1 MRPPIDLRL
10 RSTPICSIGVGAFA
24 QPRGVGDA
32 HRQIADDRLRLDR
45 VAGGSRNRRHDGALV
60 TEQPVQQARLA
71 GIRAPGENDG
81 DAVAQRA
88 ADVARVVEFAEL
100 SGERFEPCGNIRL
113 PRQLFIREVEVR
125 FAFGPERV
133 EFVIGRFEPA
143 GKDAVEL
150 FFGNSERQ
158 VAPGGNH
165 VVDRFGLG
173 EVELAVHEGAEGE
186 FPRLRRT
193 GSPPRRRSAAPGRPP
208 TGRRGSGVRPRRRRC
223 SWPGPA

>member
-1 MRPPIDLRL
+1 M
-10 RSTPICSIGVGAFA
+10 
-24 QPRGVGDA
+24 
-32 HRQIADDRLRLDR
+32 
-45 VAGGSRNRRHDGALV
+45 
-60 TEQPVQQARLA
+60 
-71 GIRAPGENDG
+71 
-81 DAVAQRA
+81 
-88 ADVARVVEFAEL
+88 

-133 EFVIGRFEPA
+133 EFVVGRFEPA

-165 VVDRFGLG
+165 VVDRFCLS

-186 FPRLRRT
+186 FPRLRKT
-193 GSPPRRRSAAPGRPP
+193 AARREDAPQRLVGRRLAAVAVEFDHVVAGVAGRARHENGEGGVDADPAEQQFAPAFGPELAPAAPDPAADGQRIRARDADDRNGPPDSGGRSRDVVECVHMK
-208 TGRRGSGVRPRRRRC
+208 TI
-223 SWPGPA
+223 